1 MRAIFV
7 NYPEPACGVAQF
19 GRNLWAILRDS
30 TRIHWQYCEPAT
42 LGEFRAI
49 ASMPCPDAVV
59 YNWQSGQGGFLA
71 DAPFAWLSYKQYL
84 CYHDNDIN
92 ESAWAGIFF
101 SDPTMT
107 PRGLWHPIG
116 RPLPEYRGKSFSEMA
131 NSPFPESKLVVGVHG
146 FIGAWADQ
154 VVSKVINEFEH
165 AAIRLNLPYAT
176 YGDADGSQARS
187 MAERCRSM
195 VANNSGITLEVSHD
209 FLPIDQ
215 LLDWLASNAI
225 NVYIRPASWQWRGV
239 SSAPDSAIAAKRP
252 LAVNRC
258 SAFRH
263 LHSCSPSIL
272 VEDRSL
278 MDIIGSGLSPT
289 TKLRVDWSPEAIREQ
304 IESVLLR
311 L

>member
-1 MRAIFV
+1 MKALFV
-7 NYPEPACGVAQF
+7 NYLEPACGVAQF

-30 TRIHWQYCEPAT
+30 TRIQWQYCEPTT

-107 PRGLWHPIG
+107 PRGRWIPMG
-116 RPLPEYRGKSFSEMA
+116 RPLPTYSGSNTPSDG
-131 NSPFPESKLVVGVHG
+131 LIVGVHG

-154 VVSKVINEFEH
+154 VVRKVMGEFEH

-176 YGDADGSQARS
+176 YGDSDGSTARS
-187 MAERCRSM
+187 MADRCRSM

-209 FLPIDQ
+209 FLPIEQ
-215 LLDWLASNAI
+215 LLTWLASNTI
-225 NVYIRPASWQWRGV
+225 NVYIRPTNWNWRGV